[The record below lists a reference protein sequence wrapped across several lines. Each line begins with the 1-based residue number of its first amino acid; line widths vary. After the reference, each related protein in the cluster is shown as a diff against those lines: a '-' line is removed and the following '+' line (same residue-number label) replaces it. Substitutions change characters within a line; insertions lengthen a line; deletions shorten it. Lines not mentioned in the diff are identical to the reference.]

1 MGDGLWGLFRVFFF
15 RPICGLVLAVLAMG
29 CVFIIPRD

>member
-15 RPICGLVLAVLAMG
+15 RPIYGLVLEVLAMG
-29 CVFIIPRD
+29 CVFMVLGD